1 MKLFVNIAEIGKAGS
16 PKPESRKPR
25 QARRPKAELASA
37 HERPPEWS
45 AGFSPLHR
53 QIGPKAILPSELPP
67 VLTLKRRERRA
78 PVAQTSKSAV
88 SQVSKP
94 GRLSLFE
101 PRPVS
106 PRPADLEVGDTAG
119 LETCATP
126 SAFGFRFSSFIRH
139 SSFVIRHS
147 LCLLVLLFTT
157 HLAFSEARFPP
168 PEFSETNHQLPGTT
182 VPPARAEWL
191 SYLDT
196 GVLLACLGVA
206 LYFIYRQRSRRGLF
220 WLSLFSLA
228 YFGFWRKGCI
238 CPIGAPQNVVYALFN
253 PGYSV
258 PLTVLIFCFAPL
270 VVALFAGRAFCAGVC
285 PQGALQDLVL
295 IKPLKVPSWLE
306 HALGLVPFL
315 FLGFGLAF
323 AATGTGFPIC
333 RYDPLVP
340 VFRLSGSFFIM
351 SAAVIVLLLGMFVGR
366 PYCRFLCPYGALLRL
381 ASLLSKWR
389 VRVTPDYCTQC
400 RLCETACPFNVIRE
414 PTPPDAPQTL
424 APDRRRLGG
433 LLALLPV
440 LIAAGVGL
448 GAAISPAVARLNPT
462 VALAERYV
470 RQQKDPVNFGVMTP
484 ETLGLQRAE
493 QNPEAIITA
502 AADFQKR
509 FHLAMLLFGGWA
521 GLVIGVKLI
530 ALSVRTRR
538 TDWEPD
544 RGGCFACA
552 RCFRSCPNER
562 VRLGLMPASELPA
575 MPAAQ
580 KTP

>member
-1 MKLFVNIAEIGKAGS
+1 MRERPDIAGRERAGN
-16 PKPESRKPR
+16 PK
-25 QARRPKAELASA
+25 QARRPKAELLSDSGELGANS
-37 HERPPEWS
+37 EQT
-45 AGFSPLHR
+45 SPRFL
-53 QIGPKAILPSELPP
+53 
-67 VLTLKRRERRA
+67 
-78 PVAQTSKSAV
+78 VAQTSKSAV

-94 GRLSLFE
+94 ARLSPYG
-101 PRPVS
+101 PRPAFAS
-106 PRPADLEVGDTAG
+106 PADLEVGDTAG

-126 SAFGFRFSSFIRH
+126 SALDLRISDLFRASAFGFRLSSFLRH
-139 SSFVIRHS
+139 FA
-147 LCLLVLLFTT
+147 VLLLLLTT
-157 HLAFSEARFPP
+157 NLSFSEARFPP
-168 PEFSETNHQLPGTT
+168 PDFSETNHQLPITT
-182 VPPARAEWL
+182 TPPARAEWL

-196 GVLLACLGVA
+196 SVLLCGLGLA
-206 LYFIYRQRSRRGLF
+206 LWLIYRQRSRRGLF

-238 CPIGAPQNVVYALFN
+238 CPIGAPQNVAYALFN
-253 PGYSV
+253 PGYTV
-258 PLTVLIFCFAPL
+258 PVTVLIFCFAPL

-306 HALGLVPFL
+306 HALGIVPFL

-351 SAAVIVLLLGMFVGR
+351 SAAVMVLLLGMFVGR

-400 RLCETACPFNVIRE
+400 RLCENACPFNVIRE

-440 LIAAGVGL
+440 LIAGGVGL
-448 GAAISPAVARLNPT
+448 GAAISPAMAKLNPT
-462 VALAERYV
+462 FALAERYV
-470 RQQKDPVNFGVMTP
+470 RQQKDPVNYGVMTP

-493 QNPEAIITA
+493 QSPEAIITA

-530 ALSVRTRR
+530 ALSVRARR

-562 VRLGLMPASELPA
+562 VRLGLMPASELPVA
-575 MPAAQ
+575 PAVP
-580 KTP
+580 KTS